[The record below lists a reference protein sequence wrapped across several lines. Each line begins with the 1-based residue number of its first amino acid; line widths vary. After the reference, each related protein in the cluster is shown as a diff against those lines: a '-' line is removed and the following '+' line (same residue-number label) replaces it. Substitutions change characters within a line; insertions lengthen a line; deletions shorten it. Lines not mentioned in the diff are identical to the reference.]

1 MAEIN
6 LKRGYD
12 IKLVG
17 EIDRE
22 IIDSP
27 NPKMVALKPS
37 DFVDLKAK
45 LLVKEGDKVKVGTP
59 LFTAKQDDRIKF
71 TAPASGK
78 IKEITRGARRAIQ
91 EVIIETD
98 GKMTSERVNIP
109 KGSALKR
116 DKVIE
121 ALLKYGLFPFLI
133 QRPFAKIANP
143 DDTPRDF
150 FVSTMNTAPL
160 AADPNVIV
168 DGYEK
173 EFQAGLNILKKL
185 TKGNVHLTIDG
196 NRDDVSKTFLNAK
209 GVELHKFSG
218 PHPAGNVGIQIHHI
232 SPIKNRDDIVWT
244 SSVQGVILIGR
255 LFSTGKLD
263 YTVTVGVAGSMA
275 SNRKYYRTLLGSSAA
290 HCYHGSD
297 YPDQYEEMAEYDK
310 AIRHISGDV
319 LTGKHIDHDG
329 FIGYYDNQ
337 LTIIPERQHYEFLG
351 WISPGADKASASKTF
366 LSSLFGSGKFVQTTA
381 LNGGHRPFIASGIYE
396 DVLPMDILP
405 VYLLKSIIV
414 EDVEEMEGLGI
425 YEVAEEDFALCEY
438 IDPSKNN
445 IQEILRQGLH
455 LIETEG

>member
-22 IIDSP
+22 VLDSP
-27 NPKMVALKPS
+27 HPKMVALKPS

-45 LLVKEGDKVKVGTP
+45 LLVKEGDKVKAGTP
-59 LFTAKQDDRIKF
+59 LFYAKQDERIKF

-91 EVIIETD
+91 EVVIETD
-98 GKMTSERVNIP
+98 GKMTSERVSVP
-109 KGSALKR
+109 KGAAQKR
-116 DKVIE
+116 EKIVDT
-121 ALLKYGLFPFLI
+121 LLKYGLFPFLI

-143 DDTPRDF
+143 DDTPRDIF
-150 FVSTMNTAPL
+150 ISAMNTAPL

-168 DGYEK
+168 DGHEK

-185 TKGNVHLTIDG
+185 TKGSVHLTIDG
-196 NRDDVSKTFLNAK
+196 NRDDVSKAFLNAK

-232 SPIKNRDDIVWT
+232 SPIKNRDDQVWT
-244 SSVQGVILIGR
+244 CSLQGVILIGR

-275 SNRKYYRTLLGSSAA
+275 STRKYYRTILGSVASN
-290 HCYHGSD
+290 CYHGSD
-297 YPDQYEEMAEYDK
+297 FPDHYEEMAEFDN

-319 LTGKHIDHDG
+319 LTGKQIDHDG

-351 WISPGADKASASKTF
+351 WIRPGIDKASASKTF
-366 LSSLFGSGKFVQTTA
+366 LSSLFGSGKFIQTTA
-381 LNGGHRPFIASGIYE
+381 LNGGHRPFIVSGIYE

-414 EDVEEMEGLGI
+414 GDIEEMEGLGI

-438 IDPSKNN
+438 IDPSKNE
-445 IQEILRQGLH
+445 IQEILRQGLR
-455 LIETEG
+455 LVETEG